1 MKALRLC
8 EVRKKLL
15 ILTCIFAVAFLFSAV
30 FYSVTSETNVSAEE
44 LAYTSS
50 SVSSQSYGPSSYTPN
65 TAREQTDGGFIKAD
79 AFITAMLLSTIGFVV
94 YIVKN
99 RRHLKAKPIWDE

>member
-8 EVRKKLL
+8 GVRKKLL

-30 FYSVTSETNVSAEE
+30 FYSTASETNASAEE

-50 SVSSQSYGPSSYTPN
+50 SVSSQSYGSSSYTPN
-65 TAREQTDGGFIKAD
+65 TAREQADGGFIKAD
-79 AFITAMLLSTIGFVV
+79 AFITAMLLSVIGLIV
-94 YIVKN
+94 YIIKN
-99 RRHLKAKPIWDE
+99 RRHLKARPIWDE